1 MVDTISN
8 ADAYRMG
15 KVIDHYTDR
24 EGQQRVTEQEEIE
37 EALED
42 RMDGWSQ
49 SQIDGF
55 AKKIADR
62 RSTDTSDVTPDD
74 RETIEN
80 RTTVSGG
87 GVTGNDNRVVMQK
100 DANGKFLGKSDSIK
114 TWVDT
119 HGNVMGHNT
128 NTGTRAKLVDSANR

>member
-15 KVIDHYTDR
+15 KVIDNYTDKQ
-24 EGQQRVTEQEEIE
+24 GQLAQKEEIE

-42 RMDGWSQ
+42 RMGKWTQ
-49 SQIDGF
+49 SQISGF

-62 RSTDTSDVTPDD
+62 RSTNTSDVTPDD
-74 RETIEN
+74 REQIEN

-128 NTGTRAKLVDSANR
+128 NTGTRSKLVDSSNR